1 MLSVGVSAFQAF
13 ELRARPET
21 GAFDP
26 GRGCA
31 SPSGLE
37 PCARNGFKP
46 EGLAYPLPV
55 VITTEPIGEAI
66 HVEIQQC
73 KESREGLLHS
83 AAKLGYKVHSLRDLS
98 VQLDSQWP
106 AIWTHRL
113 GKLENQLSRIQQL
126 SMGLWI
132 SAFQSKSYVSELLL
146 ILSTGKAESATYA
159 PNESHSLEGGF
170 LINEAA

>member
-1 MLSVGVSAFQAF
+1 MVPILINDIGQWLDQFSEVLDRWESILNDVQTSYMIGNINRIS
-13 ELRARPET
+13 ELCPM
-21 GAFDP
+21 
-26 GRGCA
+26 
-31 SPSGLE
+31 
-37 PCARNGFKP
+37 
-46 EGLAYPLPV
+46 
-55 VITTEPIGEAI
+55 GEAI

-73 KESREGLLHS
+73 KEAREGLLQG
-83 AAKLGYKVHSLRDLS
+83 AAKLGYRVHSLRDLS

-146 ILSTGKAESATYA
+146 ILSTGKSESATYA